1 MIDCMN
7 AEKQFFKGGVINSA
21 LPRKKA
27 FLSIEDN
34 RSSAIKQCQLKGVMQ
49 REVNEFNEKDKA
61 KDAFKTSFVTETHF
75 EEISSRSSGYILSI
89 RETGA
94 ESLKRLGDKSKPK
107 SKPKPHS
114 ILDKSIKRSRLGS
127 GGDEIQGIPITDIEG
142 FVGYWDAKGTLKGLI
157 LAHIPTKKDGTP
169 LTNIA
174 RDGSKS
180 YIELEHFQKLQ
191 ECPNWEQ
198 CLYTGDYDLHEVYD
212 GKGKL
217 IPEGKP
223 KAELLNQLNGLTDNP
238 ITADENGAL
247 KNVPSDAY
255 FQHGDQAT
263 YRESVHNEM
272 GDIAV
277 LVPSVAV
284 EETGS
289 LAWFVKNDLWFISHD
304 RGEHAEVRRRIKEK
318 KGIEL
323 KTPETWKDDA
333 AFKPEAISSISE
345 TETKPY
351 IAPYLG
357 YKSGKQNEMFKFA
370 YTFSPDF
377 DKNVGSSILEVIR
390 KNHADHIP
398 PEEVEAQK
406 AKIAI
411 AKAKAINLIISNYK
425 GIAGGQKQH
434 FKWRVGNITY
444 YYNEKKE
451 YCVKV
456 EDNTIQSFYK
466 ESKEKI
472 PATATQI

>member
-1 MIDCMN
+1 MREYCTKLIKPIRQYSTACKSKCLASN
-7 AEKQFFKGGVINSA
+7 F
-21 LPRKKA
+21 
-27 FLSIEDN
+27 DN
-34 RSSAIKQCQLKGVMQ
+34 RSSAIKQCQLKRVMQ

-127 GGDEIQGIPITDIEG
+127 GVDKIGIPITAIEG
-142 FVGYWDAKGTLKGLI
+142 FVGYWDADGMLKGLI
-157 LAHIPTKKDGTP
+157 LAATPTKEDGTP

-180 YIELEHFQKLQ
+180 YIELEHFQELQ

-212 GKGKL
+212 GEGES

-223 KAELLNQLNGLTDNP
+223 KAALLNQLNGLTDNP
-238 ITADENGAL
+238 ITAGENGAL

-323 KTPETWKDDA
+323 KTPKTWKDDA
-333 AFKPEAISSISE
+333 AFNPEAISSFSK
-345 TETKPY
+345 TKTKPY
-351 IAPYLG
+351 IAPYVG

-377 DKNVGSSILEVIR
+377 FVDTSILEVIR
-390 KNHADHIP
+390 ENHAGHIP

-434 FKWRVGNITY
+434 FKWTVGNITY

-466 ESKEKI
+466 ESKKKI

>member
-1 MIDCMN
+1 MN

-34 RSSAIKQCQLKGVMQ
+34 RSSAIKQCQLKRVMQ

-127 GGDEIQGIPITDIEG
+127 GVDKIGIPITAIEG
-142 FVGYWDAKGTLKGLI
+142 FVGYWDADGMLKGLI
-157 LAHIPTKKDGTP
+157 LAATPTKEDGTP

-180 YIELEHFQKLQ
+180 YIELKHFPELQ
-191 ECPNWEQ
+191 GCPNWEQ
-198 CLYTGDYDLHEVYD
+198 YLYTGDYDLHEVYD
-212 GKGKL
+212 GEGEL
-217 IPEGKP
+217 IPEGNP

-289 LAWFVKNDLWFISHD
+289 LAWFVKNVLWFISHD

-333 AFKPEAISSISE
+333 AFNPEAISSFSK
-345 TETKPY
+345 TKTKPY

-411 AKAKAINLIISNYK
+411 AKAKAINLIISNYR
-425 GIAGGQKQH
+425 GITEEQKRH
-434 FKWRVGNITY
+434 SKWTVGNITY
-444 YYNEKKE
+444 YYNGKKE
-451 YCVKV
+451 YCVEV
-456 EDNTIQSFYK
+456 EDNTIKRFYK
-466 ESKEKI
+466 ESKEI
-472 PATATQI
+472 PVDAIPI